1 MSAPAS
7 PAWIDFGVIARAHG
21 VHGEVRVAPIHGGSE
36 LPEAVERVRVTPPG
50 GGARTLTLRSVRP
63 TTGALLV
70 AFDEIEDRDAAQALA
85 GARFAIEASAVP
97 PLEPGEL
104 YLYELVG
111 AEAVDEAGVVLGAVE
126 GMLDNRGQ
134 DVLVLRGPAGDERLL
149 PFLDD
154 TLVRFDRGERRVVL
168 RVPAGLWD

>member
-1 MSAPAS
+1 MAAPDS

-21 VHGEVRVAPIHGGSE
+21 VRGEVRLAPIHRDIE
-36 LPEAVERVRVTPPG
+36 LPEGVERVRVTPPG
-50 GGARTLTLRSVRP
+50 GASRTLTLRSVRA

-70 AFDEIEDRDAAQALA
+70 TFDEIGDRDAAQALA
-85 GARFAIEASAVP
+85 GARFAIEASALP

-111 AEAVDEAGVVLGAVE
+111 AEAVDEAGTVLGAIE
-126 GMLDNRGQ
+126 GMVDNRGQ

-149 PFLDD
+149 PFVDD
-154 TLVRFDRGERRVVL
+154 TLVRFEREARRAVL
-168 RVPAGLWD
+168 HVAAGLWD